1 MKYILYYSNFC
12 NHCKTLLME
21 LSKSKIKEEMH
32 FICIDKRIKGRNG
45 ETLIVLENG
54 STIPLPPNITEVPS
68 LLMLNHG
75 NNVLMGQKIY
85 DFLEPKNKEL
95 QKQATQNNLEPL
107 AFSLT
112 EMDGMSDNYSYL
124 DMTSEELSAKGSG
137 GTRILH
143 SFSLLDQNQ
152 SIETPND
159 EYEPNKVNEDEL
171 KDFEQRR
178 NQEIPQPIQR
188 M

>member
-12 NHCKTLLME
+12 NHCKILLTE
-21 LSKSKIKEEMH
+21 LSKSKIKDEMH
-32 FICIDKRIKGRNG
+32 FICIDKRTKGKTG

-54 STIPLPPNITEVPS
+54 SMIPLPPNITEVPS

-75 NNVLMGQKIY
+75 NNVLLGQSIY

-95 QKQATQNNLEPL
+95 QKEATRNNLEPL

-112 EMDGMSDNYSYL
+112 EMNGMSDNYSYL
-124 DMTSEELSAKGSG
+124 DMSSEELSAKGSG
-137 GTRILH
+137 GTRIIH
-143 SFSLLDQNQ
+143 NFSLLNQNQ

-159 EYEPNKVNEDEL
+159 EYETNKVNEEDI
-171 KDFEQRR
+171 KSYQEQR
-178 NQEIPQPIQR
+178 NKEIPQPVNR